1 MRVATTGGDG
11 GYSPGQS
18 PSLVAGIWWCVAG
31 SVGGDVAMSATGGC
45 RRHLLLTWAQPLAR
59 GGCERCVGGFDGS
72 DVAARAN
79 GGVVI
84 VVVVVVDLDPDP
96 AWVCVSN
103 RKAGRGWHSLGS
115 VSSSQR
121 RRWHST
127 TMAEG
132 TRMVGG

>member
-1 MRVATTGGDG
+1 M
-11 GYSPGQS
+11 
-18 PSLVAGIWWCVAG
+18 
-31 SVGGDVAMSATGGC
+31 
-45 RRHLLLTWAQPLAR
+45 
-59 GGCERCVGGFDGS
+59 CVGGFDGS
-72 DVAARAN
+72 DVAVRAN
-79 GGVVI
+79 SGVVI
-84 VVVVVVDLDPDP
+84 IDLDPDP
-96 AWVCVSN
+96 PWVCMSN

>member
-1 MRVATTGGDG
+1 MAT
-11 GYSPGQS
+11 
-18 PSLVAGIWWCVAG
+18 
-31 SVGGDVAMSATGGC
+31 SATRGC

>member
-1 MRVATTGGDG
+1 
-11 GYSPGQS
+11 
-18 PSLVAGIWWCVAG
+18 
-31 SVGGDVAMSATGGC
+31 
-45 RRHLLLTWAQPLAR
+45 
-59 GGCERCVGGFDGS
+59 VGGFDGS

-79 GGVVI
+79 SGVVI

-121 RRWHST
+121 WRWHST